1 MAILTHD
8 RIKINGA
15 TKGPFAPA
23 KGLLWGKNAI
33 QSITIGRHTPKT
45 PYQAVGLL
53 GIVDYGSGAITS
65 DIAIETFLAE
75 GCDKADATTKK
86 NSIYRYAKQSVT
98 LGVESYVLT
107 GFNIAMQAG
116 NTITVGYNWITSSF
130 ASYLE
135 IQDQPTE
142 VGIGE
147 ESDFAIVM
155 GDDGSGI
162 ALLATWDTITA
173 RTGFVP
179 ILDASGVLQA
189 SQLGDQGVPA
199 GAQTCNFSG
208 TINRDQ
214 VLDIRTAQPVQ
225 FVTTYPLDL
234 TAELRV
240 FELAVKDGGLRPG
253 EDSYDPED
261 SNNRP
266 TWDKLTD
273 LALVA
278 TNLNKHRSAYPG
290 GWTQPDRASNNDM
303 YVKAIGM
310 TKVDESQ
317 AVSVGQYLSF
327 TANYRLSDLLM
338 PLPEIND

>member
-1 MAILTHD
+1 MSILTHD

-23 KGLLWGKNAI
+23 KGLLWGQNAI

-65 DIAIETFLAE
+65 DVAIETFLAE
-75 GCDKADATTKK
+75 GCDKADTVGKL

-116 NTITVGYNWITSSF
+116 QTITVGYNWITSSF

-135 IQDQPTE
+135 VQDQPTE

-147 ESDFAIVM
+147 ESNFAIVM

-162 ALLATWDTITA
+162 KLLATWDTVTA
-173 RTGFVP
+173 RSGFVP
-179 ILDASGVLQA
+179 ILDANGVLQA
-189 SQLGDQGVPA
+189 AQLGDEGVPA

-225 FVTTYPLDL
+225 FVTTYPLDI

-240 FELAVKDGGLRPG
+240 FELAVKDGALRPG
-253 EDSYDPED
+253 EPSYDPD
-261 SNNRP
+261 DANNKP
-266 TWDKLTD
+266 IWDKLQD
-273 LALVA
+273 IALVA
-278 TNLNKHRSAYPG
+278 TALAKHRSSYPG
-290 GWTQPDRASNNDM
+290 GWTPPDTAAADDV
-303 YVKAIGM
+303 YVKAIGL
-310 TKVDESQ
+310 TKIDESQ

-327 TANYRLSDLLM
+327 TANFRVSDLIL
-338 PLPEIND
+338 PLPQIA